1 MQEKKV
7 NLYLECNTAVFGK
20 KERLCGYVLEY
31 ITEKGPV
38 TLVDYREFKL

>member
-31 ITEKGPV
+31 RSAGKTYRK
-38 TLVDYREFKL
+38 VDFM